1 MALTKYERDLLDEGV
16 GFVKDAYRDLRSG
29 QWSEAQLRKY
39 LEIALSYLGEL
50 QGKMQEQGTRRRRN
64 PPLIVLSNP
73 PVRMHR
79 FIKGVEGHEVDVEG
93 IISTEAHA
101 ILYRH
106 FEDGK
111 PYRHDFEHPT
121 TLMAVDINGRK
132 CVVIESPDGNPIWQ
146 DF

>member
-1 MALTKYERDLLDEGV
+1 MARVRSESETLQVVMRKLDDARTWLSQGRKGWAIEELDECRVMLG
-16 GFVKDAYRDLRSG
+16 ALRG
-29 QWSEAQLRKY
+29 QA
-39 LEIALSYLGEL
+39 L
-50 QGKMQEQGTRRRRN
+50 QGIHRN

-73 PVRMHR
+73 PVRTHR

-121 TLMAVDINGRK
+121 TLMAVDINDRK
-132 CVVIESPDGNPIWQ
+132 CVVIESPEGNPIWQ

>member
-1 MALTKYERDLLDEGV
+1 MPLTQYERDLLNEGV
-16 GFVKDAYRDLRSG
+16 RHI
-29 QWSEAQLRKY
+29 SEAISIVKNKPGTQAVYSHLVDSLAY
-39 LEIALSYLGEL
+39 LYEL
-50 QGKMQEQGTRRRRN
+50 QSKMESQGVRRKRN
-64 PPLIVLSNP
+64 PPLILLSNP

-79 FIKGVEGHEVDVEG
+79 FAKGVAGHEVDVEG

-111 PYRHDFEHPT
+111 PYRHDFERPT
-121 TLMAVDINGRK
+121 TLIAADINGRK